1 MTMSIQSAHVGLSK
15 GLLIAGLDMGCLNE
29 WSEKFLA
36 DIADKD
42 GPLSKK
48 QWECLARIAATVQA
62 EEHAHARVMARASR
76 EAAE

>member
-1 MTMSIQSAHVGLSK
+1 MSEIQKYHVSLASN
-15 GLLIAGLDMGCLNE
+15 LLLAGLDMSCLNE